1 MKKKILSILLSFTLI
16 FSTTGFAFADTDLDN
31 PPAKPDKPKVETY
44 KDNDKAK
51 EYNKEAKEYN
61 KDVDKYNAAVDKE
74 YNQAVKDINQKN
86 AEGQAKQEASQK
98 AHDDA
103 VAANEAEQ
111 ARVDSENAKIDEQN
125 AAGAASASSH
135 NASEDAK
142 VKQNKKDR
150 EAAEVENASR
160 KAQYDADVEA
170 AEKEYEEAVAAE
182 KERIEAIKAENE
194 LIRQH
199 NAEEDQKVADTEVA
213 NKTEKERI
221 DAENAKRESKYLED
235 VAQYEAD
242 KAKYDED
249 YANYSSAANQTDI
262 KNEQIILNAGMSIE
276 EYNMLPLK
284 SGPIYD
290 PETGTYTDDS
300 EQFENLLKKAVY
312 RNDVRRENNALK
324 EKEYTSTVNV
334 QESEEKSGETYTLYL
349 THYLSN
355 GQSYEETITFDAN
368 DTITVKSLAY
378 ANNSKPLYED
388 ENYGAFYNYQGNNY
402 LSRYWYQT
410 FGQFEYPPFKDEA
423 DYQEIH
429 DKGNSYTFSYKNG
442 KKYASDSNEIYVTYY
457 YNSQVTANIP
467 LPEPTAPTEPTL
479 ELLGFEPII
488 YNPNYLEELDETE
501 NIIEKRV
508 VEEPEYVEVPEI
520 YNPSY
525 ETYTPIEH
533 ISPIFIDVPDVE
545 TWVNLPDP
553 VKREYLKHVS
563 LLGLLPVPTK
573 TNTPS
578 APAPKTSETT
588 IIFTDNIPTENNP
601 TTDIKNTNT
610 PLMNKAF
617 APTGEWA
624 LINLIAMLLTFLIAI
639 ILIISLAINKIREA
653 NDDKEYNN
661 KAIKRILTIIA
672 SIISGIVF
680 LLTEDITL
688 PMVLVDKWT
697 IVMIVILLINII
709 IAILSRR
716 KEKKNEE
723 E

>member
-1 MKKKILSILLSFTLI
+1 MKKKILSVLLSFTLI

-74 YNQAVKDINQKN
+74 YSQAVKDTNQKN

-135 NASEDAK
+135 NASEDVK
-142 VKQNKKDR
+142 VEQNKKDR
-150 EAAEVENASR
+150 ETAEAENAAR
-160 KAQYDADVEA
+160 KEAYDTDVAA
-170 AEKEYEEAVAAE
+170 AEKEYQEAIAAEEERYNAAKEQYDKDYEQYQTDKANADKIAEKYNGMTVEEYNNIIEEKYNKPADKAIEKNKSAEKKEVSDTYVIEEAS
-182 KERIEAIKAENE
+182 ERSGKTVTVNVKHYFDGTDEYYEENIEIDEN
-194 LIRQH
+194 
-199 NAEEDQKVADTEVA
+199 DTITFKSVSSIVEQTTPGWASFYYNTDESHVQGYWIGA
-213 NKTEKERI
+213 GSQCL
-221 DAENAKRESKYLED
+221 ENAK
-235 VAQYEAD
+235 VF
-242 KAKYDED
+242 
-249 YANYSSAANQTDI
+249 
-262 KNEQIILNAGMSIE
+262 
-276 EYNMLPLK
+276 EY
-284 SGPIYD
+284 GW
-290 PETGTYTDDS
+290 E
-300 EQFENLLKKAVY
+300 
-312 RNDVRRENNALK
+312 
-324 EKEYTSTVNV
+324 
-334 QESEEKSGETYTLYL
+334 SGETYT
-349 THYLSN
+349 
-355 GQSYEETITFDAN
+355 I
-368 DTITVKSLAY
+368 
-378 ANNSKPLYED
+378 
-388 ENYGAFYNYQGNNY
+388 
-402 LSRYWYQT
+402 
-410 FGQFEYPPFKDEA
+410 
-423 DYQEIH
+423 
-429 DKGNSYTFSYKNG
+429 SYKDGTNHPG
-442 KKYASDSNEIYVTYY
+442 DITDIDVEYHYMWVTLPKGRLY
-457 YNSQVTANIP
+457 NIP
-467 LPEPTAPTEPTL
+467 VEPTL
-479 ELLGFEPII
+479 P
-488 YNPNYLEELDETE
+488 TK
-501 NIIEKRV
+501 NIIEKRI
-508 VEEPEYVEVPEI
+508 VEEPEYVDVPEI

-533 ISPIFIDVPDVE
+533 ISPIFVDVPDVE

-578 APAPKTSETT
+578 APAPRTSETT
-588 IIFTDNIPTENNP
+588 IIFTDNTPTENNP
-601 TTDIKNTNT
+601 TTTDIKNTNT
-610 PLMNKAF
+610 PLMNRAF

-624 LINLIAMLLTFLIAI
+624 LINLIAVLLTFLIAI

-716 KEKKNEE
+716 KEKENEE
-723 E
+723 EE